1 MERKLA
7 AQYQLDG
14 RGRTGVGWATGISK
28 YAQGGITV
36 RIACV
41 LDVDYEDSEFKQ
53 PYDGFKNQG
62 HQVTIVGLQPGK
74 ELKGKQGKVTT
85 KAETGIDQ
93 ARPEQFDALF
103 IPGGYSPDHL
113 RADPRMVKFT
123 KSFFDTDKPVLAICH
138 GPQLLITARVVKG
151 RKMTAWITIQDD
163 LSQVGANVVD
173 QEVVVDKNLV
183 TSRQPSDI
191 PAFIRESIKL
201 LEKVPVGSR

>member
-1 MERKLA
+1 VAE
-7 AQYQLDG
+7 YQLDDIG
-14 RGRTGVGWATGISK
+14 PGAVGWATGNSK

-53 PYDGFKNQG
+53 PFDAFSNQG
-62 HQVTIVGLQPGK
+62 HQVTIVGLQSGK
-74 ELKGKQGKVTT
+74 ELWGKQGKVTT
-85 KAETGIDQ
+85 KADLGIDQ

-123 KSFFDTDKPVLAICH
+123 KTFFDADKPVLAICH
-138 GPQLLITARVVKG
+138 GPQLLMTARVVKG

-163 LSQVGANVVD
+163 LSQVGTNVLD

-191 PAFIRESIKL
+191 PAFIRESTKV
-201 LEKVPVGSR
+201 LEKVPVGAR